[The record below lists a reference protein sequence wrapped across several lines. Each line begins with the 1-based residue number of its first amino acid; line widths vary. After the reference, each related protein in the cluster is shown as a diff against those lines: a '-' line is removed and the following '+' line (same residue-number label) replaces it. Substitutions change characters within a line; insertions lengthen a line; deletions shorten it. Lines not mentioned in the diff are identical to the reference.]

1 MIRDTAKGFGLIS
14 IALHWLGAL
23 ALAYLWFTAPDD
35 RGGAAPVSTAS
46 HIVMGAGLGLFLL
59 ARIAWRMASVSPAP
73 LSSNAMLNTVAKVVK
88 MLLLLDILLILAT
101 GVLGVWFNGQSISA
115 FGLIRL
121 PTLLGANSQLEI
133 PMRGLHSLSANLI
146 LPALIGLHVLGALK
160 HLVIDR
166 DGTFGRMI
174 WPARQA

>member
-14 IALHWLGAL
+14 IALHWLGAF

-35 RGGAAPVSTAS
+35 HGGAVVVSTAS
-46 HIVMGAGLGLFLL
+46 HIAIGSGLGLFLL
-59 ARIAWRMASVSPAP
+59 ARIAWRLSSASPAP
-73 LSSNAMLNTVAKVVK
+73 LSENARLNTVAKVVK
-88 MLLLLDILLILAT
+88 IGLLLDILLILAT
-101 GVLGVWFNGQSISA
+101 GVLAVWFNGQSISA
-115 FGLIRL
+115 FGSIPL

-146 LPALIGLHVLGALK
+146 LPALLGLHVLGALK

-166 DGTFGRMI
+166 DGTFARML